1 MNIDFSLEQDL
12 KGLTVT
18 GAEPISYP
26 LTDGILIY
34 LTDPTGKKYILEVG
48 ADPDAEPEEN
58 PFYWTFGE
66 AVEDQEGTP

>member
-1 MNIDFSLEQDL
+1 MLEDFTLEQDI

-26 LTDGILIY
+26 LTDGIMIH
-34 LTDPTGKKYILEVG
+34 LTDSAGKRYILEVG
-48 ADPDAEPEEN
+48 DNPDAEPEEN

-66 AVEDQEGTP
+66 APEGQEAEP